1 MSNSN
6 SCPTCGEHIAL
17 PLKWKDGYP
26 SIKVYPEVG
35 DIVVCEGCDSKA
47 EVLYIDK
54 MEPDYLD
61 VDYGN
66 AQERGTA

>member
-6 SCPTCGEHIAL
+6 TCPTCGEHIAL
-17 PLKWKDGYP
+17 
-26 SIKVYPEVG
+26 KVYPEVG

-66 AQERGTA
+66 AQERGTV

>member
-6 SCPTCGEHIAL
+6 SCPTCGEHISL
-17 PLKWKDGYP
+17 
-26 SIKVYPEVG
+26 KVYPEVG
-35 DIVVCEGCDSKA
+35 DIVICEGCDSKA

-61 VDYGN
+61 VDFGN